1 MRYLIYNR
9 AGDYLCKILGL
20 IFIVTCTSCKT
31 QKLDSVVKWEW
42 ISPNHYRLDLQ
53 VATANDG
60 SDGPATVDINFDE
73 RLTEVNSSGIFGK
86 NTIEVVAYNSK
97 GVPVIFDET
106 RNGYEK
112 YLLPSRIETYY
123 GDDKVTLTFV
133 IPNRNYTY
141 LAYFDTESSGLGK
154 PARYHGLIGDG
165 DRFTEGYKRREVN
178 ASGYDCFADFDGDGD
193 LDLFKGGTEPYIHC
207 FENAGNSRFISRGKL
222 TSSGEVFVVPY
233 DGVNRSWHSVSFYDW
248 DEDGDQDLFLYQPT
262 GPNEDYVNQVSKYE
276 NTTGQGGQLTFA
288 YRGKLTTLGGKTL
301 GSTVRFADY
310 DGDGKTDVFSN
321 RGEGAITFYKNIST
335 SNSIHDMRIAEG
347 VYLEANG
354 MPIQIWNATPDF
366 ADIDSDGDLD
376 IFSGTEDGPIYFF
389 ENVGTRTNPVFT
401 MGRIIA
407 FFEYMDLRSGVKVA
421 DFDGDGLLDFV
432 AGRYWERTQ
441 WGEQPRMYGKLYK
454 NIGTPTAPKF
464 EARDAFNGSPYTEQF
479 QIADAVRQNGVRAA
493 DWNGDGKLDLIAGD
507 TDGYVWYFRNTT
519 NEKFPVFAAG
529 EKLNSN
535 GKPIRVYGEWKESRA
550 AGYARP
556 DVYDWNNDGRK
567 DLLVADGRGWLFL
580 FLNNGTAT
588 NPKLDGGMRMQANG
602 KPIDGTARGSVLVC
616 DWNNDGKKDIIFGMI
631 GGKEL
636 SEHRDWPPLHENPTE
651 DSGFL
656 FYKNIGTDA
665 SPLLDFPKWIY
676 AGPGGGKV
684 ITYSRPNLGDY
695 VDWNGDGKKD
705 LVACEFERNARV
717 YINTGSGGNNEEPEF
732 TSSETGITIVQPWT
746 TQMMSGADA
755 IDFNGDGDIDILTGQ
770 GHGESG
776 LRFYERSYIEDAL
789 NKTHPIVTAGKIEI
803 RSTESKSDLAQ

>member
-1 MRYLIYNR
+1 
-9 AGDYLCKILGL
+9 
-20 IFIVTCTSCKT
+20 
-31 QKLDSVVKWEW
+31 
-42 ISPNHYRLDLQ
+42 
-53 VATANDG
+53 
-60 SDGPATVDINFDE
+60 
-73 RLTEVNSSGIFGK
+73 
-86 NTIEVVAYNSK
+86 
-97 GVPVIFDET
+97 
-106 RNGYEK
+106 
-112 YLLPSRIETYY
+112 
-123 GDDKVTLTFV
+123 
-133 IPNRNYTY
+133 
-141 LAYFDTESSGLGK
+141 
-154 PARYHGLIGDG
+154 
-165 DRFTEGYKRREVN
+165 
-178 ASGYDCFADFDGDGD
+178 
-193 LDLFKGGTEPYIHC
+193 
-207 FENAGNSRFISRGKL
+207 
-222 TSSGEVFVVPY
+222 
-233 DGVNRSWHSVSFYDW
+233 VSFYDW
-248 DEDGDQDLFLYQPT
+248 DQDGDQDLFLYQPT

-276 NTTGQGGQLTFA
+276 NTTVRGGQLTFA
-288 YRGKLTTLGGKTL
+288 YRGKLTTPEGKTL

-321 RGEGAITFYKNIST
+321 RGEGVITFYKNIGT
-335 SNSIHDMRIAEG
+335 SNSIQEMRIAEG

-354 MPIQIWNATPDF
+354 MPLQIWNATPDF

-389 ENVGTRTNPVFT
+389 ENVGNRTKPVFT
-401 MGRIIA
+401 MGRIVA

-464 EARDAFNGSPYTEQF
+464 EARDAFHGSPYTEQF
-479 QIADAVRQNGVRAA
+479 QITDAVRQNGVKAV
-493 DWNGDGKLDLIAGD
+493 DWNGDGKLDLVAGD

-580 FLNNGTAT
+580 YLNAGTPT
-588 NPKLDGGMRMQANG
+588 EPILDGGTRMLANG
-602 KPIDGTARGSVLVC
+602 KVIDGTARGSVVVC
-616 DWNNDGKKDIIFGMI
+616 DWNNDGKKDIIFGMV
-631 GGKEL
+631 GGKEI
-636 SEHRDWPPLHENPTE
+636 SDHRDWPPLHEDPTE

-665 SPLLDFPKWIY
+665 NPVLGFPEWIK
-676 AGPGGGKV
+676 AGPNGGKV

-717 YINTGSGGNNEEPEF
+717 YINTGSGGPNEEPEF
-732 TSSETGITIVQPWT
+732 TSSESGITIVQPWT

-755 IDFNGDGDIDILTGQ
+755 IDFNRDGDIDIVTGQ

-776 LRFYERSYIEDAL
+776 LRFYERSYIEDTL
-789 NKTHPIVTAGKIEI
+789 NKTHPVVQVGKIEV
-803 RSTESKSDLAQ
+803 RSSESVSEQAQ

>member
-1 MRYLIYNR
+1 MSFTIHNLSGKCFYSI
-9 AGDYLCKILGL
+9 LCIL
-20 IFIVTCTSCKT
+20 FILALASCRT
-31 QKLDSVVKWEW
+31 QKLDSLGKREW
-42 ISPNHYRLDLQ
+42 ISPNHYRIDLR
-53 VATANDG
+53 VASRPGGSNGPVTA
-60 SDGPATVDINFDE
+60 DINFAEKLAELSPGD
-73 RLTEVNSSGIFGK
+73 FFDK
-86 NTIEVVAYNSK
+86 NTIEVIAYNAS
-97 GVPVIFDET
+97 GLPVIFDET

-112 YLLPSRIETYY
+112 YLLPWRLDTYY
-123 GDDKVTLTFV
+123 GMDNATLNFV
-133 IPNRNYTY
+133 RPDSNYTY
-141 LAYFDTESSGLGK
+141 LVYFDKESSGLGK
-154 PARYHGLIGDG
+154 PDRYPGLIGDG

-178 ASGYDCFADFDGDGD
+178 ACGYDCFADFDGDGD

-207 FENAGNSRFISRGKL
+207 FENEGNNRFISRGKL
-222 TSSGEVFVVPY
+222 TSAGKVFAVPY
-233 DGVNRSWHSVSFYDW
+233 DGVNRSWHSVSFFDW
-248 DEDGDQDLFLYQPT
+248 DKDGDQDLFLYQPT
-262 GPNEDYVNQVSKYE
+262 GPQEDYVDQVSKYE
-276 NTTGQGGQLTFA
+276 NTTMPGGQLSFT
-288 YRGKLTTLGGKTL
+288 YRGKLTTQDGKTL

-321 RGEGAITFYKNIST
+321 RGEGVIVFYKNIST
-335 SNSIHDMRIAEG
+335 SNSIHEMRIAEG
-347 VYLEANG
+347 VCLEANG
-354 MPIQIWNATPDF
+354 MPMQIWNATPDF

-376 IFSGTEDGPIYFF
+376 LFSGTEDGPIYFF
-389 ENVGTRTNPVFT
+389 ENVGSRTKPVFT
-401 MGRIIA
+401 MGRIVA

-454 NIGTPTAPKF
+454 NIGTRTAPKF
-464 EARDAFNGSPYTEQF
+464 EARDAFSGSPYTEQF
-479 QIADAVRQNGVRAA
+479 QIADAVRQNGVRAT
-493 DWNGDGKLDLIAGD
+493 DWNADGKPDLIAGD

-535 GKPIRVYGEWKESRA
+535 GKPIRVYGEWREGRA

-580 FLNNGTAT
+580 YLNTGTDA
-588 NPKLDGGMRMQANG
+588 NPILDEGARMLANG

-616 DWNNDGKKDIIFGMI
+616 DWDNDSKKDIVFGMV
-631 GGKEL
+631 GGKEI

-665 SPLLDFPKWIY
+665 DPVLDFPKWIK
-676 AGPGGGKV
+676 AGPDSGGKV

-705 LVACEFERNARV
+705 LIACEFEKNARV
-717 YINTGSGGNNEEPEF
+717 YINTASGAPNDEPEF
-732 TSSETGITIVQPWT
+732 ASSESGITIVQPWT

-755 IDFNGDGDIDILTGQ
+755 IDFNRDGDIDILTGQ
-770 GHGESG
+770 GHGASG
-776 LRFYERSYIEDAL
+776 LRFYERSYIEDAAH
-789 NKTHPIVTAGKIEI
+789 KTHSVVQVGKTEV
-803 RSTESKSDLAQ
+803 RTSESKSE